1 MNTHIAVGIL
11 KYTKWG
17 EVKASFTRMINSMRS
32 PIHIVV
38 YGESGVGKTQ
48 FLNTIMS
55 NGIISDARTRDI
67 NRKRFRLPNG
77 RNIIFCDT
85 PGHKSLKNVRDTL
98 KPYFHKKKIQ
108 GIINIVDYG
117 YSSVPDMDST
127 SVFNVDTREVKDKY
141 LEDNRLRQLEQLS
154 EWQDL
159 VNSQNGVKWF
169 LTLVNKADIWYEK
182 KEAVM
187 NYYLCGE
194 YAQAL
199 NGMERCC
206 KVVAFPFCSI
216 ISPFCGKP
224 MMLIMSE
231 KDKIAMHQD
240 LFVEIQKLS
249 FEKE

>member
-1 MNTHIAVGIL
+1 MKIQLIMGII

-17 EVKASFTRMINSMRS
+17 EVKSSITRWINGKRK
-32 PIHIVV
+32 PVRIVV

-48 FLNTIMS
+48 FLNTILS
-55 NGIISDARTRDI
+55 NGIISDTRTMDI
-67 NRKRFRLPNG
+67 DRKTLNLPNG
-77 RNIIFCDT
+77 RKLVFCDT
-85 PGHKSLKNVRDTL
+85 PGHKSLKPVRDTL
-98 KPYFHKKKIQ
+98 KSKFHKKEIH

-117 YSSVPDMDST
+117 YSSVPDMNPQSA
-127 SVFNVDTREVKDKY
+127 FNIDTHEVKDKY
-141 LEDNRLRQLEQLS
+141 LEENRQRQLDQIN

-182 KEAVM
+182 KDAVM
-187 NYYLCGE
+187 EYYRSGE

-206 KVVAFPFCSI
+206 KVVAFPFCSL

-224 MMLIMSE
+224 MLLTMSE
-231 KDKIAMHQD
+231 KDKISMHQD

>member
-17 EVKASFTRMINSMRS
+17 EVKTSITRRINSMRS

-48 FLNTIMS
+48 FLNTILC

-67 NRKRFRLPNG
+67 DRKTLNLPNG
-77 RNIIFCDT
+77 RRLVFCDT
-85 PGHKSLKNVRDTL
+85 PGHKTLKTVRDTI
-98 KPYFHKKKIQ
+98 KSDFHKKKVQ

-117 YSSVPDMDST
+117 YSSVPDMDHS
-127 SVFNVDTREVKDKY
+127 SVFNVDTHEVKEKY

-159 VNSQNGVKWF
+159 INSQNGIKWF

-182 KEAVM
+182 KDVVM
-187 NYYLCGE
+187 NYYLSGE

-199 NGMERCC
+199 NGVERCC
-206 KVVAFPFCSI
+206 KVVAFPFCSL

-224 MMLIMSE
+224 MILTMSE
-231 KDKIAMHQD
+231 KDKILMHQE
-240 LFVEIQKLS
+240 LFEEIQKLS